1 MLRLQETSPIS
12 IAIALYSY
20 FKSSKNHIHIRGREN
35 QRTEHLACSHDDGGL
50 SKLVG
55 PFHVLLADDAVV
67 WERALSPQQMEAL
80 ALLQLAIASYT
91 RRCWRKRFLLDEIA
105 NRIATCACEPAFS
118 QRVQSSAREATA
130 SIL

>member
-1 MLRLQETSPIS
+1 MVCVVIGLGLGMLRLQETSPIS

-35 QRTEHLACSHDDGGL
+35 QRTEHLACSHYDGGL

-80 ALLQLAIASYT
+80 ALLQLAIAIRAGAGGNDS
-91 RRCWRKRFLLDEIA
+91 C
-105 NRIATCACEPAFS
+105 
-118 QRVQSSAREATA
+118 
-130 SIL
+130 